1 MSRIQL
7 FSVLLFAT
15 TGYALWRGD
24 RDSRVVALICL
35 AAVAL
40 TQFLL
45 SPVSERY
52 TSVEVGVVLVDL
64 VTLVGFTAIALFSQ
78 RFWPLWVAG
87 FQLTTLV
94 GHLLKAIDWSLL
106 PRAYGTAQAFWSYP
120 ILLILA
126 IATWRSHRRRMAS
139 EY

>member
-1 MSRIQL
+1 
-7 FSVLLFAT
+7 
-15 TGYALWRGD
+15 
-24 RDSRVVALICL
+24 
-35 AAVAL
+35 
-40 TQFLL
+40 LL

>member
-1 MSRIQL
+1 M
-7 FSVLLFAT
+7 LFAT

-40 TQFLL
+40 TQILL
-45 SPVSERY
+45 TPVSERY
-52 TSVEVGVVLVDL
+52 ASVEVGVVLVDL
-64 VTLVGFTAIALFSQ
+64 VTLVGFTAIALVSQ

-106 PRAYGTAQAFWSYP
+106 PRAYGAALTFWSYP

-126 IATWRSHRRRMAS
+126 IGTWRSHRRRMAS
-139 EY
+139 EF